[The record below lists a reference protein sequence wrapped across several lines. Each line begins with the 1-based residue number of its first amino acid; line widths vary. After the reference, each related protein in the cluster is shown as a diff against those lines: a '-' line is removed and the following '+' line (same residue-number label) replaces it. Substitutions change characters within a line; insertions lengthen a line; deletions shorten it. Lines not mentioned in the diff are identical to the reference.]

1 VRSHKLKV
9 KIVQANII
17 GYQESN
23 MLSIGYKK
31 TMGILWALAT
41 AMLAACSSPPE
52 ITSQNNQSSASVAG
66 PDSPLY
72 VIGPGDTLNVFVWGD
87 SELSTQV
94 AVRPDGMITT
104 PMVEDLPA
112 SGKTPTELARTL
124 EAKLAKFV
132 KSPKVTVSVIE
143 FVGRYTEQVR
153 VVGQASQPQSINFRD
168 GMTLLD
174 VIIAVGGLTEFAA
187 GNKAKVVRRVNGKTT
202 EYRVRLD
209 DLIRDGDISA
219 NVKMM
224 PGDVLIIPE
233 TWF

>member
-1 VRSHKLKV
+1 
-9 KIVQANII
+9 
-17 GYQESN
+17 
-23 MLSIGYKK
+23 MLSIVYKK
-31 TMGILWALAT
+31 ILGFLWVLST
-41 AMLAACSSPPE
+41 IMLAACSSPPE
-52 ITSQNNQSSASVAG
+52 MTSPENQVPTTVAG

-94 AVRPDGMITT
+94 VVRPDGMITT
-104 PMVEDLPA
+104 PLVEDLPA

-124 EAKLAKFV
+124 EAKLSKFV
-132 KSPKVTVSVIE
+132 KSPKVTVSVTE

-153 VVGQASQPQSINFRD
+153 VVGQASQPQSINYRD

-174 VIIAVGGLTEFAA
+174 VIIAVGGLTDFAA
-187 GNKAKVVRRVNGKTT
+187 GNKAKVVRKVNGKTT

>member
-1 VRSHKLKV
+1 MRHLKFNFLTLLLITLLV
-9 KIVQANII
+9 ISGCSQP
-17 GYQESN
+17 
-23 MLSIGYKK
+23 K
-31 TMGILWALAT
+31 TMPVRGE
-41 AMLAACSSPPE
+41 SG
-52 ITSQNNQSSASVAG
+52 SSATPA
-66 PDSPLY
+66 SPLY

-94 AVRPDGMITT
+94 VVRPDGLITT
-104 PMVEDLPA
+104 PLVEDLQA
-112 SGKTPTELARTL
+112 SGKTPTELARLL
-124 EAKLAKFV
+124 EQRLSMFV
-132 KSPKVTVSVIE
+132 KTPKVTVSVID

-153 VVGQASQPQSINFRD
+153 VVGQAAQPQSIAYRE

-187 GNKAKVVRRVNGKTT
+187 GNKATVVRKINGKTVQ
-202 EYRVRLD
+202 YRVRLD

-219 NVKMM
+219 NSQMM

>member
-1 VRSHKLKV
+1 
-9 KIVQANII
+9 
-17 GYQESN
+17 
-23 MLSIGYKK
+23 MLSIGYNKAVV
-31 TMGILWALAT
+31 WAWIFSASL
-41 AMLAACSSPPE
+41 LAACASPPE
-52 ITSQNNQSSASVAG
+52 MSSPANQASATVAG

-87 SELSTQV
+87 NELSTQV
-94 AVRPDGMITT
+94 VVRPDGMITT
-104 PMVEDLPA
+104 PLVEDLPA
-112 SGKTPTELARTL
+112 SGKTPTDLARTL
-124 EAKLAKFV
+124 EAKLSKFV
-132 KSPKVTVSVIE
+132 KSPKVTVSVTE

-187 GNKAKVVRRVNGKTT
+187 GNKAKVVRKVNGKTT

>member
-1 VRSHKLKV
+1 
-9 KIVQANII
+9 
-17 GYQESN
+17 
-23 MLSIGYKK
+23 MLSISYKK
-31 TMGILWALAT
+31 VIGLFWIFAT
-41 AMLAACSSPPE
+41 AILAGCASPPE
-52 ITSQNNQSSASVAG
+52 MATQPDQATKTVPG

-87 SELSTQV
+87 TELSTLV
-94 AVRPDGMITT
+94 VVRPDGMITT
-104 PMVEDLPA
+104 PLVEDLPA

-124 EAKLAKFV
+124 EAKLSKFV
-132 KSPKVTVSVIE
+132 KSPKVTVSVSE

-153 VVGQASQPQSINFRD
+153 VVGQASQPQSINYRD

-174 VIIAVGGLTEFAA
+174 VIIAVGGLTDFAA
-187 GNKAKVVRRVNGKTT
+187 GNKAKVVRKVNGKTT